1 MKMEEIHLTP
11 EELEEIKDDY
21 AFKKLTLWRLKKIE
35 QCLNGGSVI
44 TRLQVYVKILYAL
57 VIMIIGAL
65 VRIGL
70 SVLK

>member
-1 MKMEEIHLTP
+1 MEEIHLTP

-21 AFKKLTLWRLKKIE
+21 AFRKLTLWRLKEIE
-35 QCLNGGSVI
+35 KKLNGGSVI
-44 TRLQVYVKILYAL
+44 TRLQVYVKILYAV